1 MNYKPQNNKSKNINI
16 NINNICFYC
25 TLVICT
31 ILIFIFL
38 KNNSGSILSKKY
50 EITIFIFVMVALSTI
65 NFYKRNIKLENR
77 FLLIVLILGVIFI
90 FVLPP
95 TQGPDE
101 RVHMVRSYDVAKG
114 RFFFKGSEDSSILP
128 KSVDEYTHQVS
139 HKRIAFHSQEKLTKE
154 QYIKA
159 KGIPL
164 DKDKVKLFTAEKTD
178 AYMSIAYIPQGIGM
192 FIGDAL
198 NLNFWYIFLLG
209 RISNFLV
216 WLILCYLALK
226 IMPVKRELM
235 MFIMLMPIC
244 MQQAITLSPDAML
257 NSCSFLLIAYIL
269 NMKYEKNN
277 ITKKDF
283 IIIALLGIGIVAVKL
298 PYIIIS
304 AMILTLPKEKFKSK
318 GNIKKV
324 SIFIGVL
331 IIGFITFSMWGR
343 LSRPIENNNLTTSS
357 VQLQE
362 IKEKNE
368 NLEEENENLEE
379 ESVGYVYTFK
389 QILMHPI
396 KFISL
401 VGKTLQKRW
410 DFYLHSFVARFGW
423 LDTMVPNWFVLIA
436 IVTIIFLT
444 FNKDEKLVLS
454 LWDRVVY
461 FLIAFALSALLFILM
476 FKWDGADYNKI
487 VIFEGLQGR
496 YLYPFIIPF
505 LISISKNIIRFDLKK
520 YSWVVPTISIFM
532 LTFSFNVILLRYWI

>member
-1 MNYKPQNNKSKNINI
+1 MNYNLQNNKSKNIN
-16 NINNICFYC
+16 NIFFYC
-25 TLVICT
+25 TLFICT
-31 ILIFIFL
+31 ILIFIFS
-38 KNNSGSILSKKY
+38 KDNSGSILSKKY
-50 EITIFIFVMVALSTI
+50 EITIFIFILVMVALSAI
-65 NFYKRNIKLENR
+65 NFYKRDIKLENR
-77 FLLIVLILGVIFI
+77 FLLIALILGLIFI

-114 RFFFKGSEDSSILP
+114 RFFYKGSEDSSILP
-128 KSVDEYTHQVS
+128 KSVGEYTHQVGHMRIVS
-139 HKRIAFHSQEKLTKE
+139 HPQEKLTKE

-164 DKDKVKLFTAEKTD
+164 DKDKVELFTAEKTD

-198 NLNFWYIFLLG
+198 NLNFGYIFLLG

-324 SIFIGVL
+324 SIFIGIL
-331 IIGFITFSMWGR
+331 IIGFVTFAMWGR
-343 LSRPIENNNLTTSS
+343 LSTPIENNNLTTSS
-357 VQLQE
+357 VQSQE
-362 IKEKNE
+362 IEEK
-368 NLEEENENLEE
+368 NENLEE

-389 QILMHPI
+389 QVLMHPV
-396 KFISL
+396 KFVSL
-401 VGKTLQKRW
+401 VGKTLQMRW
-410 DFYLHSFVARFGW
+410 NFYLHSFVARFGW

-444 FNKDEKLVLS
+444 FNKDEKLMLS

-476 FKWDGADYNKI
+476 FKWDGADYNKV

-496 YLYPFIIPF
+496 YLYPFVIPF
-505 LISISKNIIRFDLKK
+505 LISISKNITEFDLKK
-520 YSWVVPTISIFM
+520 YSWIVPVISIFM
-532 LTFSFNVILLRYWI
+532 LTFSLDVILLRYWI

>member
-1 MNYKPQNNKSKNINI
+1 
-16 NINNICFYC
+16 
-25 TLVICT
+25 
-31 ILIFIFL
+31 
-38 KNNSGSILSKKY
+38 
-50 EITIFIFVMVALSTI
+50 
-65 NFYKRNIKLENR
+65 
-77 FLLIVLILGVIFI
+77 
-90 FVLPP
+90 
-95 TQGPDE
+95 
-101 RVHMVRSYDVAKG
+101 
-114 RFFFKGSEDSSILP
+114 
-128 KSVDEYTHQVS
+128 
-139 HKRIAFHSQEKLTKE
+139 
-154 QYIKA
+154 
-159 KGIPL
+159 
-164 DKDKVKLFTAEKTD
+164 
-178 AYMSIAYIPQGIGM
+178 
-192 FIGDAL
+192 
-198 NLNFWYIFLLG
+198 
-209 RISNFLV
+209 
-216 WLILCYLALK
+216 
-226 IMPVKRELM
+226 
-235 MFIMLMPIC
+235 
-244 MQQAITLSPDAML
+244 
-257 NSCSFLLIAYIL
+257 
-269 NMKYEKNN
+269 
-277 ITKKDF
+277 
-283 IIIALLGIGIVAVKL
+283 
-298 PYIIIS
+298 
-304 AMILTLPKEKFKSK
+304 MILTLPKEKFKSK

-389 QILMHPI
+389 QILMHQI